1 LPLDLHVLS
10 TPPAFVLSQDQTL
23 QQKPGKTSRTGPR
36 QKIKLAQNQS
46 MNKLDTLLSS
56 QETPAHHF
64 GPRGPGR
71 GNFHT
76 VRGPARGVKRSAR
89 RTPVQPSTV
98 VPGPSGAAAVSRGL
112 TLGRRSGAVWR
123 AARRRRR
130 GESCPPPAEAP
141 SPAGPLVMLPQ
152 RSGPFRADGRAPAAT
167 RPRRGL
173 SSRGRPRGSA
183 CPGAP

>member
-1 LPLDLHVLS
+1 
-10 TPPAFVLSQDQTL
+10 TL

-89 RTPVQPSTV
+89 PTPVQPSTV
-98 VPGPSGAAAVSRGL
+98 VPGPSGAAAVTRGL
-112 TLGRRSGAVWR
+112 TLGRRSVPVCR
-123 AARRRRR
+123 AARRRRG
-130 GESCPPPAEAP
+130 GESYSPPSEAL
-141 SPAGPLVMLPQ
+141 SPG
-152 RSGPFRADGRAPAAT
+152 GPFVLVSQVTGRFRAGGRGRAAT
-167 RPRRGL
+167 RPRLGL
-173 SSRGRPRGSA
+173 SSR
-183 CPGAP
+183 